1 MKFCIDYLTLKTV
14 CKQYKVMTALSD
26 ILTDS
31 ISPEDTL
38 YRGLLNILF
47 LDDSKLEYK
56 PETSREI
63 FYMKEY
69 PEDARLFLPT
79 GKTHLNTVPIEFLC
93 EDEYLSKNDYTMLK
107 EKQQDI
113 KRLLSLRKVL
123 LEAGVSIEF
132 PKGFEYVGTGDR
144 LEPFYMK
151 GYDILPITQSK
162 LVVVNNPLEKFQ
174 GSISFLKGASNSFD
188 ICELEALFKKC
199 KEEGLVLNVTSDGVR
214 PGDECNPFYYKPISH
229 LYTQEE

>member
-1 MKFCIDYLTLKTV
+1 MKFCIDYSTLKTV
-14 CKQYKVMTALSD
+14 CKQYRATTVLSD
-26 ILTDS
+26 ILMDS
-31 ISPEDTL
+31 VSSKDTL

-47 LDDSKLEYK
+47 LDDSKLEYE
-56 PETSREI
+56 PETSREVS
-63 FYMKEY
+63 YMKEY

-79 GKTHLNTVPIEFLC
+79 GKAHLNTVPVEFLC

-123 LEAGVSIEF
+123 LETGVSIEF

-151 GYDILPITQSK
+151 EYDILPITQSK
-162 LVVVNNPLEKFQ
+162 LVVMNNPLEKFQ
-174 GSISFLKGASNSFD
+174 GSISFLKGVSNSFD
-188 ICELEALFKKC
+188 ICEL
-199 KEEGLVLNVTSDGVR
+199 
-214 PGDECNPFYYKPISH
+214 
-229 LYTQEE
+229 